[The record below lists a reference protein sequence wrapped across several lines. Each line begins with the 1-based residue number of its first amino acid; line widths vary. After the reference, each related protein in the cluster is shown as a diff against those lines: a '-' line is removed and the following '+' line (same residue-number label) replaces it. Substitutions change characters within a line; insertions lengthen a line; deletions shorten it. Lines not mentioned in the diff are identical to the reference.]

1 MKDNICSLI
10 NKAVNPSTSKA
21 IAERCEKQAEEAIN
35 AQTTHEAELAKIEAV
50 LANIDAMQ
58 TKFAT
63 KAEQLTI
70 NELFT
75 SNEISRDIINLFIE
89 KIEINDKTEKITI
102 NFNKNEEIL

>member
-1 MKDNICSLI
+1 
-10 NKAVNPSTSKA
+10 
-21 IAERCEKQAEEAIN
+21 
-35 AQTTHEAELAKIEAV
+35 
-50 LANIDAMQ
+50 MQ

-89 KIEINDKTEKITI
+89 TIEINDKKENIKIK
-102 NFNKNEEIL
+102 FNKKGDEK